1 MRRDHS
7 KKRESYK
14 TVYKVLFVTIAP
26 VILSATVYNIS
37 DFVDTALFNN
47 VMAAQG
53 FSKKEYASL
62 LGIFQGLY
70 RFLFPVHWRH
80 LWCQVWLQQYR
91 LVAGN
96 RYIIRSIR

>member
-1 MRRDHS
+1 MKRDHS
-7 KKRESYK
+7 GKRESYR

-53 FSKKEYASL
+53 FSKKNT
-62 LGIFQGLY
+62 QV
-70 RFLFPVHWRH
+70 FLESFRDSTV
-80 LWCQVWLQQYR
+80 Q
-91 LVAGN
+91 
-96 RYIIRSIR
+96 